1 MPVERQQLNSGASEE
16 NRTPDRQFKRLL
28 LYQLSY
34 RGIFSANVFG
44 LPIMSFFFLT
54 LYIHCTTKI
63 KICQVG
69 NFQIIMY
76 YIYTLL
82 TIKRITRDNFF

>member
-1 MPVERQQLNSGASEE
+1 MPVERQQLNSGATEE

-44 LPIMSFFFLT
+44 LPIMSFFLPHIVHTLYHENKNLSSRKFSNYYV
-54 LYIHCTTKI
+54 LYIHTFNNQKNHA
-63 KICQVG
+63 G
-69 NFQIIMY
+69 
-76 YIYTLL
+76 
-82 TIKRITRDNFF
+82 